1 MPIRMS
7 SVRLMRDNLICISSA
22 SLKPSIVTT
31 LSLPLIYMATPGIY
45 KKDPSSFL
53 FSLVNP
59 NGLKPT
65 KVALIPEKEEY
76 AIYCSSSNFPI
87 FGNSNSGYFDLSLGS
102 SPTSSNNCSS
112 NLNNSY
118 RCPEGQSY
126 LTFLAGNYA
135 FYASEIGVFAFEK

>member
-1 MPIRMS
+1 M
-7 SVRLMRDNLICISSA
+7 
-22 SLKPSIVTT
+22 TT
-31 LSLPLIYMATPGIY
+31 LSLSLMYIATPGIY

-65 KVALIPEKEEY
+65 KMALIPGKEES
-76 AIYCSSSNFPI
+76 AIYCSSGNFPI
-87 FGNSNSGYFDLSLGS
+87 FGSNNSGYFDLSLGN

-112 NLNNSY
+112 YLNNSY

-126 LTFLAGNYA
+126 NTFLAGNYV
-135 FYASEIGVFAFEK
+135 FNVSEIEVFAFEK